1 MEMKHFKKI
10 MEKSDTTRVVILT
23 AHYQIVG
30 DVYECEE
37 CNKDSCINLVNV
49 RLCNTDKSYDGICEE
64 DSRYDWLHV
73 NLDKVVAFSF
83 I

>member
-1 MEMKHFKKI
+1 MEMKHFKRI
-10 MEKSDTTRVVILT
+10 MEKSDSTRVLILT
-23 AHYQIVG
+23 SQYQIIG

-49 RLCNTDKSYDGICEE
+49 RVCNFDKTFDGICEN
-64 DSRYDWLHV
+64 DAKFNWLHV
-73 NLDKVVAFSF
+73 NLDKINAFSF